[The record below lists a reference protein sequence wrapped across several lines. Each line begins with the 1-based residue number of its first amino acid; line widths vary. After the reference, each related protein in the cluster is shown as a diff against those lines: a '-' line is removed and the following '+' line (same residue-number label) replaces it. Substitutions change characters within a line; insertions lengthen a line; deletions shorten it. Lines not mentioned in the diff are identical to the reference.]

1 VGPISPPSG
10 SSAHEKEKEKEK
22 EKDRGKEKD
31 IENIR
36 MTLILF
42 LRKFS
47 GDPPYAKKD
56 SKNLDLRKGDD

>member
-1 VGPISPPSG
+1 MGPISPPSG
-10 SSAHEKEKEKEK
+10 SSAHEKEK

-56 SKNLDLRKGDD
+56 CINLNLRKGDD